1 MKETIITTLGFIWEI
16 GTLSMFIAL
25 IKQINKG
32 NLYTF
37 RDVIILVCGWFLG
50 FFPGILALLYK

>member
-16 GTLSMFIAL
+16 GTLLMFFVL
-25 IKQINKG
+25 IRQINKG

-37 RDVIILVCGWFLG
+37 RDVIILTCGWFLG
-50 FFPGILALLYK
+50 FFPGILSLLYK